1 MKKSMADKIMSK
13 NVQIVKMSKSILHYF
28 RMMMNF
34 DNESK
39 TYREVTEQEF
49 IIELTKSLNNGV
61 GKKEIEWV

>member
-49 IIELTKSLNNGV
+49 IRELTKSLNNGV
-61 GKKEIEWV
+61 SKKEIEWV